1 MTCIPLVYFH
11 RSGRQSWVATVG
23 GLHELGIAAVPI
35 VKDAPLLE
43 TDCFCGVDLHATAE
57 RAGVAC
63 EEPTGSEGSDHV
75 GAWGFRE

>member
-1 MTCIPLVYFH
+1 MTCTSLVYFH

-43 TDCFCGVDLHATAE
+43 TDCFCGVDMRATAA
-57 RAGVAC
+57 RSGVFC
-63 EEPTGSEGSDHV
+63 EEPGGEDSDHV